1 MKKETTYLLTGGAI
15 LLAVFAFPF
24 GSKSETVCAEEQE
37 IPLEEETH
45 DPLWE
50 QEIPLEEE
58 TYDPLWED
66 EIPLEEET
74 FDPLWEEE
82 YEPLEEEEWIVH
94 EEYYNYEE
102 EGYAQETEET
112 YGELE
117 SLEYLWNFDE
127 QMMEG
132 ADPKRIDLLKENEGK
147 NVKPKRNDADEIWI
161 GVYPLAQYPDFPTGC
176 EVTSMTMVLN
186 YEGFDVTIGELADKY
201 LKKGIPA
208 SASYREIFWGDPRSS
223 EAFGCFAP
231 VLVDAA
237 NKYLKEQKSDKR
249 AIDLTGTKFEDLY
262 EELRYGYP
270 VIVWGSMYIDQD
282 IIEIGSWEIDGEEV
296 TWPGNEH
303 CMVLTGFNL
312 EEDTVRVCDPLRG
325 IMIYDRSSFEDHYN
339 KMECQAIVIRQEEED
354 EKELPVILPVE

>member
-1 MKKETTYLLTGGAI
+1 MKKETTYLLAGGVI
-15 LLAVFAFPF
+15 LLAAFAFSS
-24 GSKSETVCAEEQE
+24 GSRRERVYAEENE
-37 IPLEEETH
+37 IPLEGEM
-45 DPLWE
+45 
-50 QEIPLEEE
+50 
-58 TYDPLWED
+58 
-66 EIPLEEET
+66 

-82 YEPLEEEEWIVH
+82 MEPLKEEEWIIH

-102 EGYAQETEET
+102 EEDQWETEET
-112 YGELE
+112 DIYDEPE

-132 ADPKRIDLLKENEGK
+132 ADPKRIDLLKGNEGK
-147 NVKPKRNDADEIWI
+147 NLQPERNESNEIWI

-231 VLVDAA
+231 VLVNAA
-237 NKYLKEQKSDKR
+237 NKYLKDQKSDKR

-312 EEDTVRVCDPLRG
+312 EDDTVRVCDPLRG
-325 IMIYDRSSFEDHYN
+325 IMIYDRSSFEYHYN
-339 KMECQAIVIRQEEED
+339 EMECQAIVIRQEEEN
-354 EKELPVILPVE
+354 EIPVILPVE

>member
-1 MKKETTYLLTGGAI
+1 MKKETTYLLAGGVI
-15 LLAVFAFPF
+15 LLAAFAFSS
-24 GSKSETVCAEEQE
+24 GSRSERVYAEENE
-37 IPLEEETH
+37 IPLEGEM
-45 DPLWE
+45 
-50 QEIPLEEE
+50 
-58 TYDPLWED
+58 
-66 EIPLEEET
+66 

-82 YEPLEEEEWIVH
+82 MEPLKEEEWIIH

-102 EGYAQETEET
+102 EEDQWETEET
-112 YGELE
+112 DIYDEPE
-117 SLEYLWNFDE
+117 YLEYLWNFDE

-132 ADPKRIDLLKENEGK
+132 ADPKRIDLLKGNEGK
-147 NVKPKRNDADEIWI
+147 NLQPERNESNEIWI

-231 VLVDAA
+231 VLVNAA
-237 NKYLKEQKSDKR
+237 NKYLKDQKSDKR

-312 EEDTVRVCDPLRG
+312 EDDTVRVCDPLRG
-325 IMIYDRSSFEDHYN
+325 IMIYDRSSFEYHYN
-339 KMECQAIVIRQEEED
+339 EMECQAIVIRREEEN
-354 EKELPVILPVE
+354 EIPVILPVE

>member
-1 MKKETTYLLTGGAI
+1 MKKETTYLLAGGVI
-15 LLAVFAFPF
+15 LLAAFAFSS
-24 GSKSETVCAEEQE
+24 GSRSERVYAEENE
-37 IPLEEETH
+37 IPLEGEM
-45 DPLWE
+45 
-50 QEIPLEEE
+50 
-58 TYDPLWED
+58 
-66 EIPLEEET
+66 

-82 YEPLEEEEWIVH
+82 MEPLKEEEWIIH

-102 EGYAQETEET
+102 EEDQWETEET
-112 YGELE
+112 DIYDEPE

-132 ADPKRIDLLKENEGK
+132 ADPKRIDLLKGNEGK
-147 NVKPKRNDADEIWI
+147 NLQPERNESNEIWI

-231 VLVDAA
+231 VLVNAA
-237 NKYLKEQKSDKR
+237 NKYLKDQKSDKR

-312 EEDTVRVCDPLRG
+312 EDDTVRVCDPLRG
-325 IMIYDRSSFEDHYN
+325 IMIYDRSSFEYHYN
-339 KMECQAIVIRQEEED
+339 EMECQAIVIRQEEEN
-354 EKELPVILPVE
+354 EIPVILPVE